1 MLVVDTDG
9 SSFSTGPVAN
19 GQGGRPWLVA
29 GLVVVAVV
37 GSALVARF
45 TPDPEP
51 VPAVESARPTATV
64 AQVEAVAT
72 QLPQQEWFS
81 GPDVPHWDD
90 LLVEA
95 GQVRWLRLG
104 RPRLT
109 AEALAR
115 PGHDLLLQAA
125 GGGTVCLCWQ
135 APAAASSDPGTLDFV
150 RTDDDRREVS
160 RTPVLINEIPHA
172 GRVNGPE
179 QAALE
184 PSPDGQFAY
193 LARAERSETAWRLSV
208 NVIDLRAP
216 AILDAVEILSVPQ
229 IDPSEWVVADRPL
242 LRIAPDGRHALV
254 LWSAVAVEANGRA
267 PLERHAW
274 IIDLDGPTLGRVVPA
289 DAVAGVGGDGP
300 GGACLW
306 TAIVAP
312 DIVVRGCRATTGS
325 TTPFEIHRF
334 DLDGGDRGSIVID
347 PSRPALDAPL
357 LDVTAGLAYGWDP
370 LDNTLLAVDLVRGG
384 WRTSPPSTGRDN
396 PGAVLIEHDRP
407 APGPTTFWSD
417 GRAATDPA
425 VERTLVGSPE
435 GRLLFAIGTGSVTD
449 ASSGIHV
456 FDAETLR
463 LLERWPARASY
474 RSVTVFGSG
483 RWLAAL
489 GRPGVTASGGP
500 ADWSASV
507 TIHDTISGVAVLRIG
522 DLSADQ
528 TTGPPLE
535 FSWPGPV
542 AAAP

>member
-1 MLVVDTDG
+1 MLVAGTEG
-9 SSFSTGPVAN
+9 SSFSTAPVAQ

-29 GLVVVAVV
+29 GLVIVAVV
-37 GSALVARF
+37 GSVLVARL
-45 TPDPEP
+45 TPDPEPEP
-51 VPAVESARPTATV
+51 VPAVEAARPTATV
-64 AQVEAVAT
+64 MQVEAVAT
-72 QLPQQEWFS
+72 AMPPHEWFS
-81 GPDVPHWDD
+81 GPDVPRWDD

-95 GQVRWLRLG
+95 GPVRWLRLG
-104 RPRLT
+104 KPRLT
-109 AEALAR
+109 EEALAR
-115 PGHDLLLQAA
+115 PGSDLLLRAA

-135 APAAASSDPGTLDFV
+135 APAAASGDPGTLDVV

-160 RTPVLINEIPHA
+160 RTTVVINELPHA
-172 GRVNGPE
+172 GHENGPN

-184 PSPDGQFAY
+184 ASPDGQFAY
-193 LARAERSETAWRLSV
+193 LARAGRSETAWRLSL

-216 AILDAVEILSVPQ
+216 AILDEVEILSVPQ
-229 IDPSEWVVADRPL
+229 NDPSEWVVADRPL
-242 LRIAPDGRHALV
+242 LRIAPDGHHALV

-289 DAVAGVGGDGP
+289 DAVAEVGGDGP
-300 GGACLW
+300 GGACPW

-312 DIVVRGCRATTGS
+312 DIVARGCRTATGS

-334 DLDGGDRGSIVID
+334 DLSGGGDLGAIVVD

-370 LDNTLLAVDLVRGG
+370 LDHTLLAVDLVRGG

-407 APGPTTFWSD
+407 APGATTSWSD

-489 GRPGVTASGGP
+489 GQPGVTASGGP

-507 TIHDTISGVAVLRIG
+507 TIHDTISGVSVLRIG
-522 DLSADQ
+522 DLSAAQ
-528 TTGPPLE
+528 PLE